1 MENDTESYSLDVR
14 SGRLIVAI
22 YLQAAQ
28 RNFDEAEELAERALQ
43 LREAG
48 MALLDRAKVVAIE
61 AARTEP

>member
-1 MENDTESYSLDVR
+1 MENDTENCSLDVR
-14 SGRLIVAI
+14 SGRLIVVI

-28 RNFDEAEELAERALQ
+28 RNFDEAAELAERALQ

-48 MALLDRAKVVAIE
+48 MAMLDRAKVVAIE